1 LFIFASVGNAVPS
14 VPSENLTSMGKFSAF
29 SCCGANYVALRARN
43 AEDSV
48 PYGCSDYHAVNNN
61 LIYHKK
67 AGYAAA
73 YPASVIY

>member
-1 LFIFASVGNAVPS
+1 LFMFASVG
-14 VPSENLTSMGKFSAF
+14 
-29 SCCGANYVALRARN
+29 N

-61 LIYHKK
+61 LVYHKK